1 MAINYTYPAK
11 GSPDGADRF
20 LIVDSED
27 GDATKLI
34 TIDSAIG
41 TVPATSWGTITGTLS
56 TQTDLQTALNSK

>member
-34 TIDSAIG
+34 TID
-41 TVPATSWGTITGTLS
+41 LS
-56 TQTDLQTALNSK
+56 LIHI